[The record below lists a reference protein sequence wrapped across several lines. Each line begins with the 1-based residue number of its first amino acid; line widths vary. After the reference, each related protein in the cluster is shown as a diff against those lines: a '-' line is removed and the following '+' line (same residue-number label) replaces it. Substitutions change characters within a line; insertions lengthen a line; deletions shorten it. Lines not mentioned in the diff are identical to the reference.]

1 MFGEDKEIIIIG
13 VIGKSNDGECNKMAG
28 FDMIKYSPE
37 ATTATADGQISF
49 YFDETND
56 KILYIHFQTTFD
68 EGIME
73 QLLQERFASN
83 ASKPADANGS
93 NKRNRRRKE
102 QSTVSFYSHL
112 RTRFAQILLFAIQ
125 VCHIIVLVEPS
136 NVFDTSYL
144 NIFKAL
150 KVIR

>member
-1 MFGEDKEIIIIG
+1 
-13 VIGKSNDGECNKMAG
+13 
-28 FDMIKYSPE
+28 MIKFSPD
-37 ATTATADGQISF
+37 ATTSIADGQISF

-68 EGIME
+68 ERIME
-73 QLLQERFASN
+73 QVLHERFASD
-83 ASKPADANGS
+83 AATAADAS
-93 NKRNRRRKE
+93 TTDKRHHRRME
-102 QSTVSFYSHL
+102 PTTVSFHSYL

-136 NVFDTSYL
+136 NIFDTSYL

>member
-1 MFGEDKEIIIIG
+1 
-13 VIGKSNDGECNKMAG
+13 
-28 FDMIKYSPE
+28 MIKFSPD
-37 ATTATADGQISF
+37 ATTTIADGQISF
-49 YFDETND
+49 YFDETNS
-56 KILYIHFQTTFD
+56 KILYVHFQTTFD
-68 EGIME
+68 EHIME
-73 QLLQERFASN
+73 QLLHERFSSASME
-83 ASKPADANGS
+83 ASASD
-93 NKRNRRRKE
+93 KRKHRRKE
-102 QSTVSFYSHL
+102 QSTVSFYSYL